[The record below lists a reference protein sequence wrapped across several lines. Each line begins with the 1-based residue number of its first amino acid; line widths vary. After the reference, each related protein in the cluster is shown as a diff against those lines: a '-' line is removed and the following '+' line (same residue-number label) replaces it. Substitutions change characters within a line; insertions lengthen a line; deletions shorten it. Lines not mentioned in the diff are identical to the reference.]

1 MSRVTISNVLRFLN
15 LTNIKNGTTKN
26 VEGVSYKNLNIQ
38 NILIGSLSSVIALTS
53 SAAVTD
59 IKPQALNIETAG
71 YPKSTV
77 VTSILP
83 FRLTITNIGVESY
96 RPDNP
101 PGIGVQ
107 VIEFS
112 NYIL

>member
-26 VEGVSYKNLNIQ
+26 VESVSYKNLNIQ

-53 SAAVTD
+53 SAVVTD
-59 IKPQALNIETAG
+59 IKPQALNIETVG